1 MISALAGFIAG
12 SAHVVTGPDHL
23 AALAPIAVDQPR
35 KAMQLG
41 LRWGLGHGLGVI
53 LLGALGVF
61 ARSSVDVDA
70 ISAWSEFMVGFMLI
84 AVGVWA
90 LRRTMKMV
98 IHTHAHD
105 HQQGSQQGSLS
116 SGTEPDGH
124 SHFHVHATADGHETA
139 GAHKSHSHAAFVV
152 GMLHGAAGTGHLLG
166 VLPSLALPTFDAI
179 IYLAAYFV
187 SAVLSMACFGA
198 ILGVVTKNR
207 GPIVLRKIMYASSTA
222 AIVIGV
228 VWIGQTWNV

>member
-23 AALAPIAVDQPR
+23 AALAPIAADKPR
-35 KAMQLG
+35 QAMKLG

-53 LLGALGVF
+53 ILGALGVF
-61 ARSSVDVDA
+61 ARSFVDVDA
-70 ISAWSEFMVGFMLI
+70 ISAWSEFIVGFALI

-90 LRRTMKMV
+90 LRRTMRMV
-98 IHTHAHD
+98 IHAHAHD
-105 HQQGSQQGSLS
+105 HQQGPQSD
-116 SGTEPDGH
+116 GTESDGH
-124 SHFHVHATADGHETA
+124 SHFHVHATADDHDTA

-166 VLPSLALPTFDAI
+166 VLPSLALSTFDAI

-187 SAVLSMACFGA
+187 AAVLSMACFGA
-198 ILGVVTKNR
+198 ILGAVTKNQ

>member
-70 ISAWSEFMVGFMLI
+70 ISAWSEFIFGFMLI
-84 AVGVWA
+84 AVGDWA

-105 HQQGSQQGSLS
+105 HKQGSQQGSQQGSLS

-124 SHFHVHATADGHETA
+124 SHFHGHATSVGHDTA
-139 GAHKSHSHAAFVV
+139 
-152 GMLHGAAGTGHLLG
+152 
-166 VLPSLALPTFDAI
+166 
-179 IYLAAYFV
+179 
-187 SAVLSMACFGA
+187 
-198 ILGVVTKNR
+198 
-207 GPIVLRKIMYASSTA
+207 
-222 AIVIGV
+222 
-228 VWIGQTWNV
+228 

>member
-1 MISALAGFIAG
+1 MIAALAGFIAG

-35 KAMQLG
+35 KAMRIG

-53 LLGALGVF
+53 ILGALGVF
-61 ARSSVDVDA
+61 ARSAVDVDA
-70 ISAWSEFMVGFMLI
+70 ISAWSEFIVGFALI

-98 IHTHAHD
+98 IHAHPHD
-105 HQQGSQQGSLS
+105 HQQDSESA
-116 SGTEPDGH
+116 GH
-124 SHFHVHATADGHETA
+124 SHFHVHTSAGDHDTV

-179 IYLAAYFV
+179 IYLTAYFV
-187 SAVLSMACFGA
+187 NFTLGCNPSDPHFDTNLSHTGS
-198 ILGVVTKNR
+198 NR
-207 GPIVLRKIMYASSTA
+207 LQCPHHDAMKKTNSF
-222 AIVIGV
+222 
-228 VWIGQTWNV
+228 

>member
-1 MISALAGFIAG
+1 MIAALAGFIAG

-35 KAMQLG
+35 EAMRIG

-53 LLGALGVF
+53 ILGALGVF
-61 ARSSVDVDA
+61 ARSAVDVDA
-70 ISAWSEFMVGFMLI
+70 ISAWSEFVVGFALI

-98 IHTHAHD
+98 IHAHPHD
-105 HQQGSQQGSLS
+105 HQQDSESAA
-116 SGTEPDGH
+116 H
-124 SHFHVHATADGHETA
+124 SHFHVHTSAGDHDTV

-166 VLPSLALPTFDAI
+166 VLPSLALPTFDAV
-179 IYLAAYFV
+179 IYLTAYFV
-187 SAVLSMACFGA
+187 AAVLSMAGFGA

-228 VWIGQTWNV
+228 VWIGQTWNA